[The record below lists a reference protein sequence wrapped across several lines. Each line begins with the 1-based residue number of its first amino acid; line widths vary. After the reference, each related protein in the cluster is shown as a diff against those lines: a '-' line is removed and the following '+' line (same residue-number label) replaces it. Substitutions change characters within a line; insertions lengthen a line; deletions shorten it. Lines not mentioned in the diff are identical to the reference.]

1 MVLYSKIRP
10 YLMKVARPAFNGL
23 CSADMYPLT
32 PVPNELTR
40 DYLFHLLLSK
50 PFTDYAVMGSAR
62 SGMPKVNREHLFEF
76 RTWLPSVQKQAELS
90 LQLDAIHKETQLLES
105 IYQQKLTALNDLNK
119 SLLHQA
125 FSGQL

>member
-10 YLMKVARPAFNGL
+10 YLMKVARPDFNGL
-23 CSADMYPLT
+23 CSADIYPLA
-32 PVPNELTR
+32 PFPREIAR

-50 PFTDYAVMGSAR
+50 RFTEYAIEGSAR

-76 RTWLPSVQKQAELS
+76 KVWLPSVKKQNELAAM
-90 LQLDAIHKETQLLES
+90 LDDLREETQRLKS
-105 IYQQKLTALNDLNK
+105 IYQRKLAALDALKK

-125 FSGQL
+125 FTGNL